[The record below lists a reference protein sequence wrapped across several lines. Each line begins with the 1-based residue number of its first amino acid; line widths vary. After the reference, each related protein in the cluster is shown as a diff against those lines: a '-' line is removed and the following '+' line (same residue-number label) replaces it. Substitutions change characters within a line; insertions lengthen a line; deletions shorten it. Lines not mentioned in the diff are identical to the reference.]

1 MLVVSGCRFIES
13 LHSGVP
19 DVSSDPYVQAATAI
33 EYPDVGDFTESRA
46 LSTAEPVMLTSTDLP
61 EYRDLTLE
69 EAIRLGL
76 AHSKILRDM
85 GGLVLR
91 TPQGV
96 DSTFDVA
103 LVETDPRFGIE
114 AALSE
119 FDAQLSASVTYEN
132 NDRPLNNLLQAGQ
145 LPFRQ
150 HTSSIQ
156 TQLLKRT
163 AVGGEV
169 FLRSIKDYDRNNGT
183 ANFAKAIWEPMI
195 EAGFRQS
202 LLRGAGVD
210 VNRIAGGSRTPGIYN
225 GVLIARTNT
234 DVSIAEFEIG
244 VRDYVSDVENAYW
257 DLYFAYRDLDAKR
270 DARDAA
276 LETWQ
281 RTRNALD
288 SGRVEGSASKEA
300 QAREQYFRFE
310 EDVQNALTGRLTE
323 STRTYNGSAG
333 GTFRRSGGVH
343 VAERRLRY
351 LLDLPINEGVL
362 LRPVDEPIE
371 APVVFDWGVSVS
383 ESLSNRTELRRQ
395 KWLIKQRELQLV
407 AARNFLK
414 PELDVVGQ
422 YRWRG
427 FGRSLL
433 DPDNG
438 GPRFDDAATTLTSGD
453 FQEWQLGLE
462 LNIPIGN
469 RRAHAGVRNAEFRLA
484 RERAL
489 LKEQEHLIMRGLS
502 DAYADV
508 VRSYEVLQTVRDRY
522 KAAEE
527 QVEAFRVAVEADTE
541 PFYQFLD
548 AQRRSAQA
556 RSRYYEALVEYGL
569 AIKNMHYEKGSLL
582 EYAGIHVAEGSWS
595 EEAHED
601 ARQRLEGRVPVDHY
615 FVPDQHVITD
625 PSAGGHAGI
634 VP

>member
-1 MLVVSGCRFIES
+1 M
-13 LHSGVP
+13 
-19 DVSSDPYVQAATAI
+19 
-33 EYPDVGDFTESRA
+33 
-46 LSTAEPVMLTSTDLP
+46 
-61 EYRDLTLE
+61 
-69 EAIRLGL
+69 
-76 AHSKILRDM
+76 
-85 GGLVLR
+85 
-91 TPQGV
+91 
-96 DSTFDVA
+96 
-103 LVETDPRFGIE
+103 ETDPRFGIE

-119 FDAQLSASVTYEN
+119 FDAQLSASVTYED

-150 HTSSIQ
+150 KTSSIQ
-156 TQLLKRT
+156 TQILKRT

-183 ANFAKAIWEPMI
+183 ANFSPEIWEPMI

-225 GVLIARTNT
+225 GVLIARTNA
-234 DVSIAEFEIG
+234 DISIADFEIG
-244 VRDYVSDVENAYW
+244 VRNYVSDVENAYW
-257 DLYFAYRDLDAKR
+257 DLYFAYRDLDAKIA
-270 DARDAA
+270 ARDAA
-276 LETWQ
+276 LATWQ
-281 RTRNALD
+281 QTKAEE
-288 SGRVEGSASKEA
+288 GRDEGVASREA
-300 QAREQYFRFE
+300 QAREQYYRFE

-362 LRPVDEPIE
+362 LRPIDEPVE
-371 APVVFDWGVSVS
+371 APIVFDWGMSVS
-383 ESLSNRTELRRQ
+383 ESLMNRSELRRQ
-395 KWLIKQRELQLV
+395 KWLIKQRELELI
-407 AARNFLK
+407 ASRNFLK

-438 GPRFDDAATTLTSGD
+438 GPRFDDATTTLTSGD

-489 LKEQEHLIMRGLS
+489 LREQEHLIMRSLS

-508 VRSYEVLQTVRDRY
+508 TRGYEVLQTVRDRY
-522 KAAEE
+522 DAAQA
-527 QVEAFRVAVEADTE
+527 QVAALDAAVRADTE
-541 PFYQFLD
+541 QFHLLLD

-556 RSRYYEALVEYGL
+556 QSRYYEALVEYGL

-582 EYAGIHVAEGSWS
+582 DYAGIHVAEGSWS
-595 EEAHED
+595 EQAHED
-601 ARQRLEGRVPVDHY
+601 ARERLDGRTPVDHY
-615 FVPDQHVITD
+615 FVPENHVITG
-625 PSAGGHAGI
+625 PSEGGHA
-634 VP
+634 VLAP